1 MSSMPEE
8 KISVVRGPR
17 SFEAFL
23 ELMAKLLGLVVVY
36 AIFEFVGKSLMGE
49 EFRSDTLLSLVVL
62 PAIYVLKDSHRIL
75 EPYFVKILLSD
86 EKVSVESG
94 ILTKRLD
101 CLNLQNVE
109 NVELITTLVGRLCG
123 YSTLYV
129 YAYGSWV
136 EIPFVE
142 SPLPIKERIEAGLT
156 RRTEPGTPLSMGVMG
171 MSK

>member
-1 MSSMPEE
+1 MNSMQEE
-8 KISVVRGPR
+8 EISVIKGPR
-17 SFEAFL
+17 SIEAFF
-23 ELMAKLLGLVVVY
+23 ELVAKLLGLVVVY

-49 EFRSDTLLSLVVL
+49 AFRSDTLLSLVVL

-86 EKVSVESG
+86 EKVTVESG

-101 CLNLQNVE
+101 CLSLQNVE
-109 NVELITTLVGRLCG
+109 NVELITTLLGRLCG

-136 EIPFVE
+136 VIPFVE
-142 SPLPIKERIEAGLT
+142 SPLPIKERIEAGL
-156 RRTEPGTPLSMGVMG
+156 
-171 MSK
+171 SKKDEATCSA